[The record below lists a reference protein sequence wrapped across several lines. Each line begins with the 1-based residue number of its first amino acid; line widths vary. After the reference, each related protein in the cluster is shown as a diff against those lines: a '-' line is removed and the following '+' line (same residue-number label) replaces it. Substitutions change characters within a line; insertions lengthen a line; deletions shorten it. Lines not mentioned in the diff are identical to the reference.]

1 MFGYGFLAVVLVLY
15 LAAVGLD
22 PLAIGIVL
30 TLTLIGDTIISLWLT
45 TNADRFGRRRV
56 LVVGSALMIVAG
68 IVFAFTSWV
77 PLLILAG
84 AIGVISPTGNE
95 VGPFLAIE
103 QAALTPDHPGQPPDG
118 DLRLV
123 QPRRLRRDRDGRARR
138 RPAQPGAPR
147 RRLRRRSTP
156 TGRSSSATRCI
167 GLVMVVGFWR
177 LGTGDRGA
185 AARGQH
191 ATASGAGSGSGA
203 PRGSSSSCRSCSR
216 STPSVAASS
225 RRA

>member
-15 LAAVGLD
+15 LDAIGLD
-22 PLAIGIVL
+22 PLAIGVVL

-45 TNADRFGRRRV
+45 TNADRFGRRRM
-56 LVVGSALMIVAG
+56 LIAGASLMVVAG

-103 QAALTPDHPGQPPDG
+103 QAALSQTVPDA
-118 DLRLV
+118 RRTATFAWYNLV
-123 QPRRLRRDRDGRARR
+123 GYVATATGALGAGLLSQALAGRRRRAARRLSRDRHRLRADRARHGAR
-138 RPAQPGAPR
+138 LLAARP
-147 RRLRRRSTP
+147 
-156 TGRSSSATRCI
+156 
-167 GLVMVVGFWR
+167 
-177 LGTGDRGA
+177 GDRGA
-185 AARGQH
+185 AARSRAPTGS
-191 ATASGAGSGSGA
+191 AAGSGSVA
-203 PRGSSSSCRSCSR
+203 RRGSSSGCRSCSR
-216 STPSVAASS
+216 STPSAAGSS